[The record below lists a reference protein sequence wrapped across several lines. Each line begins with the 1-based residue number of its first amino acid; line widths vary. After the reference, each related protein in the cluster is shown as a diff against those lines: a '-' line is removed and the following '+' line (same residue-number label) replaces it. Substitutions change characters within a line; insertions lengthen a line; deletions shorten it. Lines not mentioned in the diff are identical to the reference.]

1 MEGVAGPNVLASNN
15 FFFSFSDQKY
25 LTGPSDLA
33 KQLLLI
39 NRDERPLY
47 CNNPGSWFKA
57 QQIFLTCKFKLKLE
71 PTNNGSEF
79 LKELSKPSY
88 MHDYRK

>member
-1 MEGVAGPNVLASNN
+1 MEVMEGVAGPNVLASNN

-57 QQIFLTCKFKLKLE
+57 QQILLSYLQIQTETWTYKQWIWIFKR
-71 PTNNGSEF
+71 TQQT
-79 LKELSKPSY
+79 
-88 MHDYRK
+88 